1 MDFITAN
8 GINWVLAVQ
17 SLGAWLHGPMRFLSF
32 LGDENFFFMV
42 LPLLYWSVNAG
53 LGLRVAFILITSNFL
68 NSLIKLVF
76 ASPRP
81 FWVSAEVQPLTV
93 ETTFGTPSG
102 HAQNAVALW
111 GVMASGVRRSW
122 AWIAALTLAFLIGL
136 SRLYL
141 GLHFAADV
149 IAGWLIGGLLLF
161 AFIAL
166 WNPVSAWIASQTVA
180 RQILIAFFVS
190 LIMIGLGTWQATRLA
205 GYVLPQEWIDNA
217 LRAGEAPNPVS
228 MDNFLTSA
236 GTLFGLAAGLAW
248 LNSRGGYQADGPL
261 MHRTL
266 RYVIGLIGILIL
278 WRGLGAIF
286 PRDENL
292 LSYLLRYFRY
302 TLVGL
307 WISAAAPWLFF
318 HFKLS
323 DKPKM
328 QVTRLL

>member
-8 GINWVLAVQ
+8 GINWVLAIQ
-17 SLGAWLHGPMRFLSF
+17 SLGAWLETPMRFLSF

-42 LPLLYWSVNAG
+42 LPLVYWSVDAG

-68 NSLIKLVF
+68 NSFIKLAF
-76 ASPRP
+76 ATPRP
-81 FWVSAEVQPLTV
+81 YWISTDVNPLSA

-111 GVMASGVRRSW
+111 GIMASGVRRGW
-122 AWIAALTLAFLIGL
+122 AWAAAFLLAFLIGL

-141 GLHFAADV
+141 GLHFAEDV
-149 IAGWLIGGLLLF
+149 AAGWLVGGLLLF
-161 AFIAL
+161 VFIRW
-166 WNPVSAWIASQTVA
+166 WNPVRGWLTTQALT
-180 RQILIAFFVS
+180 RQILIAFIIS
-190 LIMIGLGTWQATRLA
+190 LIMIGLGALQVARLD
-205 GYVLPQEWIDNA
+205 GYVLPQEWLDNA
-217 LRAGEAPNPVS
+217 LRSGLTPNPVS
-228 MDNFLTSA
+228 MENFLTSA
-236 GTLFGLAAGLAW
+236 GTLFGMAAGLA
-248 LNSRGGYQADGPL
+248 LVNSRGGYQADGPL
-261 MHRTL
+261 LSRIL

-307 WISAAAPWLFF
+307 WISAGAPWLFF
-318 HFKLS
+318 HFKLAGM
-323 DKPKM
+323 PKM